1 MVLRKQVQYQERI
14 ILDIFFAKIAK
25 IPAIIEVMRPFVADE
40 SAFDAIVWLHSESMV
55 HRYETIYDLLEH
67 NAHIEHE
74 FLFLMKLSMQI
85 PSLQKDEYFLY
96 IRNFIIQYERDMH
109 TRFILFNAAVR
120 SWNRFIHIKNMT
132 GIGYILPG
140 SVQSALV

>member
-1 MVLRKQVQYQERI
+1 
-14 ILDIFFAKIAK
+14 
-25 IPAIIEVMRPFVADE
+25 MRPYVADE
-40 SAFDAIVWLHSESMV
+40 SAFNAIIELHSQSMI

-96 IRNFIIQYERDMH
+96 IRDFIIGYERDMR
-109 TRFILFNAAVR
+109 TRFALFNTAVTN
-120 SWNRFIHIKNMT
+120 WNRFIYIKNIT
-132 GIGYILPG
+132 WIGYILPW
-140 SVQSALV
+140 SAQPALT